1 MIMGRQGEKGGM
13 KQILNNATD
22 IKEVKTEIPKKD
34 GILNPLPEEEK
45 TVMKR
50 NNKIVIGVYIV
61 LIAFGVGTG
70 YLLAHSTRSGS
81 GAPSQK
87 FTTIKTDKVSGSTD
101 ATTFKDSAEGVIEK
115 GGSEGEGSHKLIRD
129 GGPSQTAYLISSI
142 VDLDEYVG
150 KKVRVWGQTMAA
162 QNVSW
167 LMDVG
172 KIELLS
178 E

>member
-1 MIMGRQGEKGGM
+1 MIMGRQGENGGM
-13 KQILNNATD
+13 KQILNNETD
-22 IKEVKTEIPKKD
+22 IKEVKTELPKKP
-34 GILNPLPEEEK
+34 GIVTPIPEEEK
-45 TVMKR
+45 TDMKR
-50 NNKIVIGVYIV
+50 NKKIVIGVYII
-61 LIAFGVGTG
+61 LIAFGIGTG
-70 YLLAHSTRSGS
+70 YLLARGVGSKSGIP
-81 GAPSQK
+81 AQK
-87 FTTIKTDKVSGSTD
+87 YTTIKTDTVSGSTD

>member
-1 MIMGRQGEKGGM
+1 MDTMINVPE
-13 KQILNNATD
+13 T
-22 IKEVKTEIPKKD
+22 KEIKTEIPKKT
-34 GILNPLPEEEK
+34 GIVTPVPEEE
-45 TVMKR
+45 TNSMKR
-50 NNKIVIGVYIV
+50 NKKIVIGVYII

-70 YLLAHSTRSGS
+70 YLLARSSGS
-81 GAPSQK
+81 GSSVPSQK
-87 FTTIKTDKVSGSTD
+87 FTTIKTDKIAGSTD

-115 GGSEGEGSHKLIRD
+115 GGSDGEGSHKLIRE

-142 VDLDEYVG
+142 VDLDEYDG

-162 QNVSW
+162 ENVSW